1 MEKNKTHQVW
11 LISSQSKHPSKKTC
25 TQNSHFFCF
34 VWDMTQLWWKH
45 QCTRNTKWK
54 KMCFQMSSKQRKLKV
69 WETSKHWNIKTFAL
83 DVKRKIDLHPK
94 VFTIKKK
101 LLSTMSLSRYV
112 VQLHRKALE
121 TQKGKIKGNSEQL
134 FSVFKLD
141 FILKASA
148 SIRDLK

>member
-54 KMCFQMSSKQRKLKV
+54 KMCFQMSSKQKKLKV

-101 LLSTMSLSRYV
+101 PVEYHVPLQVCCTITQESLGDTE
-112 VQLHRKALE
+112 RKD
-121 TQKGKIKGNSEQL
+121 QGKFRATV
-134 FSVFKLD
+134 FSF
-141 FILKASA
+141 
-148 SIRDLK
+148 